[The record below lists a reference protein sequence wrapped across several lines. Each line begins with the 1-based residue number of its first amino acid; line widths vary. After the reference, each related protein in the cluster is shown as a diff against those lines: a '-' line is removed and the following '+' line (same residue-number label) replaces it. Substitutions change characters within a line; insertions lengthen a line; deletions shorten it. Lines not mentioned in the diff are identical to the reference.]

1 MHDIKFDLH
10 KLGWKAFEDLVGT
23 VLRNTMG
30 QTVQAFSDGADG
42 GRDAAFF
49 GAWVAKAGCRPLS
62 GSFAVQCKHVS
73 QADRQVPKSVI
84 DAELPKVERLAAEG
98 LADNYLF
105 FTNYAVSATKA
116 AEIEKQFESAGAGKA
131 IVLGSEWI
139 NRNIAENPSLRRL
152 VPRLYGLGD
161 LTQIIT
167 HQAYRQARQT
177 LDSVAGDLAC
187 FVPTDAYVRCAH
199 ALQGQGFVILIGDPA
214 SGKSTI
220 ANLMALSAADE
231 WDLQILMITSPEDFD
246 RLWNADDPG
255 QFFWVDDAF
264 GSNQIDY
271 RRVQEW
277 NLRLP
282 KLRAAIKAGAR
293 AVFTSRSYI
302 FRAAQGQLDT
312 HKFELFEDSRVV
324 IEVEKLSEAEKAMM
338 LYNHLKLGTQS
349 RHFLKSVK
357 EFLPQAAATE
367 RFLPDVARRFSNPK
381 FTVGMAVSELGVKSF
396 FSNPVQVLEDV
407 IKRLAPPERAAIALV
422 FVNGGNLRIPLDHSD
437 ELAMDTIA
445 SMQSKIGDVKAA
457 LNSLDDSLLR
467 KVSRDGTQYWQF
479 RHPTVRDA
487 FASIIGKDPEQ
498 IKIYISGATK
508 ERVLDEV
515 TCGDMGIEGA
525 KVVIPPASYERV
537 LQLVTGGDA
546 KSALA
551 DERVES
557 FLARKCSVDFLKL
570 YFSNPVLMED
580 LPKRIRSPY
589 RFDSALTLLA
599 RLNEAGLLAEAVRK
613 EAVKRIRR
621 LTETDYWQGLV
632 DGDLVGTLLT
642 NEENSELLENQK
654 DVIYSNTGEI
664 ISDIRGAWSIGDD
677 VDDAFYDITRLVERF
692 REEND
697 SLYGESGYD
706 AEEEKRAKK
715 FLGDIE
721 SAARALKRQQSD
733 AEDYDALETEHAVTT
748 EIATGRSIFD
758 DVDE

>member
-1 MHDIKFDLH
+1 MHTVKFDLH

-30 QTVQAFSDGADG
+30 QTVQVFSDGADG
-42 GRDAAFF
+42 GRDGAFL
-49 GAWVAKAGCRPLS
+49 GTWKESAGSPALN
-62 GSFAVQCKHVS
+62 GKFVVQCKHVS
-73 QADRQVPKSVI
+73 QPDRQIPKGVI
-84 DAELPKVERLAAEG
+84 EGELPKVRRLATAG
-98 LADNYLF
+98 LVDVYLF
-105 FTNYAVSATKA
+105 FTNHAVSATKA
-116 AEIEKQFESAGAGKA
+116 TEIEKQFESAGAGKA
-131 IVLGSEWI
+131 IVFGSEWI
-139 NRNIAENPSLRRL
+139 NRSIAENPSLRRL

-177 LDSVAGDLAC
+177 LDSISGDLAC

-199 ALQGQGFVILIGDPA
+199 ALKEQGFVILIGDPA

-231 WDLQILMITSPEDFD
+231 WDLQTLMITSPEDFD
-246 RLWNADDPG
+246 RLWDADDPG

-282 KLRAAIKAGAR
+282 KLKAAIKAGAR

-302 FRAAQGQLDT
+302 FRAAQVQLDT
-312 HKFELFEDSRVV
+312 HKFELFDDSRVV
-324 IEVEKLSEAEKAMM
+324 IEVEKLSEVEKAMM
-338 LYNHLKLGTQS
+338 LYNHLKLGTQPKG
-349 RHFLKSVK
+349 FLKSVK
-357 EFLPQAAATE
+357 EFLPLAAATE

-381 FTVGMAVSELGVKSF
+381 FTGGMDISEAGVKGF
-396 FSNPVQVLEDV
+396 FSNPVQVLEEV
-407 IKRLAPPERAAIALV
+407 IKRLAAPERAAIALV
-422 FVNGGNLRIPLDHSD
+422 FVNGGSLRIPLDQSD
-437 ELAMDTIA
+437 DLAMDTIA
-445 SMQSKIGDVKAA
+445 SMQSNIGDVKAA

-467 KVSRDGTQYWQF
+467 KGGKDGTQYWQF

-498 IKIYISGATK
+498 IKIYLSGATR

-537 LQLVTGGDA
+537 LPLVTGGNA

-551 DERVES
+551 DEKVVP
-557 FLARKCSVDFLKL
+557 FLAKKCSIGFLKL
-570 YFSNPVLMED
+570 YFNDPVLMES

-589 RFDSALTLLA
+589 GFDSALTLVV
-599 RLNEAGLLAEAVRK
+599 RLNGAGLLSETVRK
-613 EAVKRIRR
+613 EAVNRIRG
-621 LTETDYWQGLV
+621 LAETEHWRGLV
-632 DGDLVGTLLT
+632 DGELVGTLLT
-642 NEENSELLENQK
+642 SEENAELLANQK
-654 DVIYSNTGEI
+654 DIVYSNTDEI
-664 ISDIRGAWSIGDD
+664 ISDIKGAWSTGDD

-706 AEEEKRAKK
+706 AEEERRAER
-715 FLGDIE
+715 FLGEIE
-721 SAARALKRQQSD
+721 RAAQALKRQQSD